1 MAEQFDKVIEIDN
14 FIFLREWLD
23 SISDLDIDIQDKI
36 IGEIV
41 RYGTNANMAH
51 EDNQMVAMAVNFT
64 KNGINRAKR
73 DYYEK
78 IKNGSK
84 GGRQKVVDDKAIN
97 ELAKQGK
104 RSEDIAKELGIS
116 KSSVD
121 HSQGWKMR
129 NDKEFKF

>member
-1 MAEQFDKVIEIDN
+1 MAEQYEKVLEIDN

-23 SISDLDIDIQDKI
+23 SISDLDVDIQDKI

-41 RYGTNANMAH
+41 RYGTNAEMQH
-51 EDNQMVAMAVNFT
+51 EKEQMIAMAVNFT

-78 IKNGSK
+78 ICNGSK
-84 GGRQKVVDDKAIN
+84 GGRKKTVDNDAIR
-97 ELAKQGK
+97 ELANQGK

-121 HSQGWKMR
+121 HSEGWRTR
-129 NDKEFKF
+129 NKKFEF

>member
-1 MAEQFDKVIEIDN
+1 
-14 FIFLREWLD
+14 
-23 SISDLDIDIQDKI
+23 
-36 IGEIV
+36 
-41 RYGTNANMAH
+41 
-51 EDNQMVAMAVNFT
+51 MAVNFT

-84 GGRQKVVDDKAIN
+84 GGRQKVVNDKAIN

-104 RSEDIAKELGIS
+104 RSEDISKELGIS

>member
-1 MAEQFDKVIEIDN
+1 M
-14 FIFLREWLD
+14 
-23 SISDLDIDIQDKI
+23 IS
-36 IGEIV
+36 
-41 RYGTNANMAH
+41 
-51 EDNQMVAMAVNFT
+51 MAVNFT
-64 KNGINRAKR
+64 KNGINRAKW

-129 NDKEFKF
+129 NDTEFKF

>member
-1 MAEQFDKVIEIDN
+1 MAEQYERVLEVDN

-23 SISDLDIDIQDKI
+23 SISTLDIDLQDKI

-41 RYGTNANMAH
+41 RYGTNVEMMH
-51 EDNQMVAMAVNFT
+51 EEDPMVAMAVNFT
-64 KNGINRAKR
+64 KNGINRAKKE
-73 DYYEK
+73 YYEK
-78 IKNGSK
+78 IKNGNK
-84 GGRQKVVDDKAIN
+84 GGRQKTIDDKSIH

-104 RSEDIAKELGIS
+104 RSEEIAKELGIS

-129 NDKEFKF
+129 KDTEFKF

>member
-1 MAEQFDKVIEIDN
+1 MAEQYEKVTEIDN

-23 SISDLDIDIQDKI
+23 SISNLDITIQDKI

-41 RYGTNANMAH
+41 RYGTNADMVH
-51 EDNQMVAMAVNFT
+51 EDDQMVSMAVNFT
-64 KNGINRAKR
+64 KNGINRAKW

-84 GGRQKVVDDKAIN
+84 GGRQKIVDNDAI
-97 ELAKQGK
+97 EALANQGK

-121 HSQGWKMR
+121 HSEGWKRR
-129 NDKEFKF
+129 NKNFKF

>member
-1 MAEQFDKVIEIDN
+1 MAEQYEKVTQIDN

-23 SISDLDIDIQDKI
+23 SISTLDIEIQDKI

-41 RYGTNANMAH
+41 RYGTNADMMH
-51 EDNQMVAMAVNFT
+51 EDDPMITMAVNFT

-78 IKNGSK
+78 ISNGSK
-84 GGRQKVVDDKAIN
+84 GGRQKIVNNKAIY
-97 ELAKQGK
+97 EMAQQGK

-121 HSQGWKMR
+121 HSEGWKNR
-129 NDKEFKF
+129 KDKEFKF